1 MEINYFISAKATA
14 TVQNINVSLSAEYQK
29 EQAPEV
35 ISVVANGYLDDGK
48 KFMNATLKYNP
59 KSEDFNS
66 INGSNV
72 DSTQKMYLQLIY
84 WVIIIFNCWKR
95 IKIKAFINL
104 SGMLFMYAQIRLKCM
119 RLQKRYSTGKRWIWM
134 KMRQNYSKPQ

>member
-48 KFMNATLKYNP
+48 KF
-59 KSEDFNS
+59 
-66 INGSNV
+66 INTILSP
-72 DSTQKMYLQLIY
+72 
-84 WVIIIFNCWKR
+84 R
-95 IKIKAFINL
+95 I
-104 SGMLFMYAQIRLKCM
+104 SIRLTDQMLTWVLFRKLF
-119 RLQKRYSTGKRWIWM
+119 R
-134 KMRQNYSKPQ
+134 

>member
-29 EQAPEV
+29 EQAL

-72 DSTQKMYLQLIY
+72 DLGIIQGIVPLITEFY
-84 WVIIIFNCWKR
+84 R
-95 IKIKAFINL
+95 KITETF
-104 SGMLFMYAQIRLKCM
+104 
-119 RLQKRYSTGKRWIWM
+119 T
-134 KMRQNYSKPQ
+134 NY

>member
-48 KFMNATLKYNP
+48 KFMNA
-59 KSEDFNS
+59 
-66 INGSNV
+66 
-72 DSTQKMYLQLIY
+72 
-84 WVIIIFNCWKR
+84 
-95 IKIKAFINL
+95 
-104 SGMLFMYAQIRLKCM
+104 
-119 RLQKRYSTGKRWIWM
+119 
-134 KMRQNYSKPQ
+134 

>member
-48 KFMNATLKYNP
+48 KFLNTILSP
-59 KSEDFNS
+59 
-66 INGSNV
+66 
-72 DSTQKMYLQLIY
+72 
-84 WVIIIFNCWKR
+84 R
-95 IKIKAFINL
+95 I
-104 SGMLFMYAQIRLKCM
+104 SIRLTDQMLTWVLFRKLF
-119 RLQKRYSTGKRWIWM
+119 R
-134 KMRQNYSKPQ
+134 

>member
-48 KFMNATLKYNP
+48 KFMNATLNTILSP
-59 KSEDFNS
+59 
-66 INGSNV
+66 
-72 DSTQKMYLQLIY
+72 
-84 WVIIIFNCWKR
+84 R
-95 IKIKAFINL
+95 I
-104 SGMLFMYAQIRLKCM
+104 SIRLTDQMLTWVLFRKLF
-119 RLQKRYSTGKRWIWM
+119 R
-134 KMRQNYSKPQ
+134 

>member
-72 DSTQKMYLQLIY
+72 DLGIIQEIVPLITE
-84 WVIIIFNCWKR
+84 F
-95 IKIKAFINL
+95 
-104 SGMLFMYAQIRLKCM
+104 
-119 RLQKRYSTGKRWIWM
+119 
-134 KMRQNYSKPQ
+134 YSKITESQKYSL

>member
-14 TVQNINVSLSAEYQK
+14 TVQNINVSLSADYQK

-72 DSTQKMYLQLIY
+72 DLGIIQGIVPLITEFY
-84 WVIIIFNCWKR
+84 R
-95 IKIKAFINL
+95 KITETF
-104 SGMLFMYAQIRLKCM
+104 
-119 RLQKRYSTGKRWIWM
+119 T
-134 KMRQNYSKPQ
+134 NY

>member
-48 KFMNATLKYNP
+48 KFMNAILSP
-59 KSEDFNS
+59 
-66 INGSNV
+66 
-72 DSTQKMYLQLIY
+72 
-84 WVIIIFNCWKR
+84 R
-95 IKIKAFINL
+95 I
-104 SGMLFMYAQIRLKCM
+104 SIRLTDQMLTWVLFRKLF
-119 RLQKRYSTGKRWIWM
+119 R
-134 KMRQNYSKPQ
+134 